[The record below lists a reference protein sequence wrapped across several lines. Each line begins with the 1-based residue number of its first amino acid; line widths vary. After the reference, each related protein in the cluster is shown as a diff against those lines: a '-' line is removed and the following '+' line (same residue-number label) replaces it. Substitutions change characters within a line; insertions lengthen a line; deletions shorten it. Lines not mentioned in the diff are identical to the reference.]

1 MSGLLSKNKIIYIV
15 IMFCPLLFSC
25 SSDDNEGTDPYKSL
39 NLKSGYINIYYKENK
54 TELREITANYY
65 LNSNRDTLGIVYT
78 GFVDKLHLISK
89 NSVSLYISKNSTL
102 DRIDFVYSPYG
113 TNYGTLFANNSE
125 RYYDEMTSLNYNLSY
140 NSKILEGRFDG
151 KLFNP
156 VETIHIDSCRFY
168 IER

>member
-1 MSGLLSKNKIIYIV
+1 MSGLRSKSKIIYIL
-15 IMFCPLLFSC
+15 IMFSLLLPSC
-25 SSDDNEGTDPYKSL
+25 NNDETIDENKAS
-39 NLKSGYINIYYKENK
+39 NLKSGYIDIYYKENK
-54 TELREITANYY
+54 TELREITASYY

-102 DRIDFVYSPYG
+102 DRIDFVYSPSG

-140 NSKILEGRFDG
+140 NSKIIEGRFDG